1 MIKTEQIRE
10 IIIGE
15 LEKYCGCP
23 FVPSNTKKEMPP
35 YPYVSFSLIHAMTLK
50 GTYCEG
56 EKLYK
61 PANLTYSFTAQSDK
75 ESQCMEI
82 AMKAKDYLDE
92 WGKDLFD
99 EKGIVI
105 QDITGITSRDTLLT
119 IEYEYRKGFDAVI
132 AVFNEIDKP
141 ERATIDEANIKYEN
155 KGDTE
160 NGD

>member
-1 MIKTEQIRE
+1 MGKIQKT
-10 IIIGE
+10 IIGS
-15 LEKYCGCP
+15 LEQYCGCP

-35 YPYVSFSLIHAMTLK
+35 YPYVSFSLIHAVTLK
-50 GTYCEG
+50 GTYCKG

-61 PANLTYSFTAQSDK
+61 PANLTYSFAVQSDN
-75 ESQCMEI
+75 EAQCMEI
-82 AMKAKDYLDE
+82 AMTAKDYLDE
-92 WGKDLFD
+92 LGKELFD

-132 AVFNEIDKP
+132 AVFNEIGKS
-141 ERATIDEANIKYEN
+141 ERATIGEANIKYEN

>member
-61 PANLTYSFTAQSDK
+61 PANLTYSFTAPVSYTHLDVYKRQDVY
-75 ESQCMEI
+75 
-82 AMKAKDYLDE
+82 YLVKNINDAFNSNHLKRTE
-92 WGKDLFD
+92 DN
-99 EKGIVI
+99 I
-105 QDITGITSRDTLLT
+105 
-119 IEYEYRKGFDAVI
+119 YRFSKTPNLNDDAFGTVSYTHLD
-132 AVFNEIDKP
+132 VYK
-141 ERATIDEANIKYEN
+141 RQL
-155 KGDTE
+155 
-160 NGD
+160 